1 MRSIALGFSLVL
13 ALGLSAWAQNARG
26 PIGRWTVL
34 HCGAL
39 LAIPG
44 EAPLRNAT
52 VVVKRGRITAVLAG
66 LVDPASLPGA
76 SDAQI
81 ELIDLSQQFVLPG
94 LIDAHVHMS
103 SEYSADVRLRTL
115 QQSDADR
122 ALQAVQY
129 AKRTL
134 DAGFTTVRDLGSS
147 GDAAFALR
155 DAIASEI
162 VPGPRMLVAGETIT
176 PTGGH
181 GDDTLGYR
189 EDLFA
194 VPGIMQGVAD
204 GPDACRKAVRA
215 QVKRGADVIKLTATG
230 GVLSVT
236 AAGTE
241 QQFFDDELQAV
252 VDTAHLLKRKVAAH
266 AHGTRGINA
275 ALRAG
280 VDSIEHGTFLDDESI
295 KLFLQTGA
303 YLVPTLLAGE
313 TVTERARITGYYP
326 EEVAEKARLVGPSL
340 RAAFARAQKQGV
352 KIAFGSDSS
361 VSRHG
366 ENAREFKYMVEAG
379 MSEMDALIAA
389 TRTGADLCEV
399 ADRLGT
405 IEVGKLAD
413 LLVLSANPL
422 EDISNVRKVKRVL
435 KNGKLVN
442 LEQDE
447 GLTDYF
453 ELYC

>member
-13 ALGLSAWAQNARG
+13 AFGLSAWAQNARE

-76 SDAQI
+76 PDAQI

-230 GVLSVT
+230 GVLSAT

-241 QQFFDDELQAV
+241 QQFFEDELQAV

-295 KLFLQTGA
+295 ELFLLTGA

-326 EEVAEKARLVGPSL
+326 EEVAEKARQVGPSL
-340 RAAFARAQKQGV
+340 RAAFVRAQKKGV

-366 ENAREFKYMVEAG
+366 ENAREFSYMVEAG
-379 MSEMDALIAA
+379 MSEMDAIVSATLNGAELLELSRLIGSIELDKAA
-389 TRTGADLCEV
+389 DVIATAG
-399 ADRLGT
+399 
-405 IEVGKLAD
+405 
-413 LLVLSANPL
+413 NPL
-422 EDISNVRKVKRVL
+422 VDIGELERVIFVMRDGVIY
-435 KNGKLVN
+435 KNEVPPASA
-442 LEQDE
+442 EP
-447 GLTDYF
+447 TS
-453 ELYC
+453 

>member
-1 MRSIALGFSLVL
+1 MR
-13 ALGLSAWAQNARG
+13 
-26 PIGRWTVL
+26 
-34 HCGAL
+34 
-39 LAIPG
+39 
-44 EAPLRNAT
+44 
-52 VVVKRGRITAVLAG
+52 
-66 LVDPASLPGA
+66 AS
-76 SDAQI
+76 
-81 ELIDLSQQFVLPG
+81 
-94 LIDAHVHMS
+94 
-103 SEYSADVRLRTL
+103 
-115 QQSDADR
+115 
-122 ALQAVQY
+122 
-129 AKRTL
+129 
-134 DAGFTTVRDLGSS
+134 TVRDLGSS

-241 QQFFDDELQAV
+241 QQFFEDELQAV

-326 EEVAEKARLVGPSL
+326 ETVAEKARQVGPSL

-379 MSEMDALIAA
+379 MSEMDAIVSATHNGAELLELSRLIGSIELDKAA
-389 TRTGADLCEV
+389 DVIATAG
-399 ADRLGT
+399 
-405 IEVGKLAD
+405 
-413 LLVLSANPL
+413 NPL
-422 EDISNVRKVKRVL
+422 VDIGELERVIFVMRGGVIY
-435 KNGKLVN
+435 KNEVPPASA
-442 LEQDE
+442 EP
-447 GLTDYF
+447 TS
-453 ELYC
+453 